1 MEYYTLSPS
10 QLTAAIRLI
19 IAQTATNMTQN
30 AKRFLIA
37 KNVQDAHF
45 QNMFFDNVEQI
56 HDEFEALQN
65 AGEQGQAKAVT
76 TLGTVDSAD

>member
-1 MEYYTLSPS
+1 
-10 QLTAAIRLI
+10 
-19 IAQTATNMTQN
+19 MTQN

-56 HDEFEALQN
+56 HDEFENVQN
-65 AGEQGQAKAVT
+65 AGEQGLHKEVQT
-76 TLGTVDSAD
+76 FGTVASV